1 MKKLIVG
8 FILGV
13 ILSLSINVF
22 AGNVFEQPAEPTPT
36 PTVIM
41 VTPEP
46 VPTPTPTIVYEVAL
60 TDLEAVVK
68 NTKDSCVMIYA
79 YLPDGSASQGSGW
92 VYNGYVITA
101 KHVVEGAE
109 KIDIFTDGEL
119 YGVSGTVY
127 YSDLKLDVAIIRTD
141 TGKPSVTLGDS
152 DKLTEGQ
159 KLVAITSPKG
169 VMNVID
175 ECINSGISDVD
186 TEKFLMISEGNLIA
200 GASGGAVFNFEGNII
215 AMMNSSNE
223 GGSYAGSAG
232 SYAIPINDIKS
243 ILKKLK

>member
-1 MKKLIVG
+1 MKKLIMG

-13 ILSLSINVF
+13 VLSLTINAF

-46 VPTPTPTIVYEVAL
+46 VPTPTPTIIYEKEL
-60 TDLEAVVK
+60 TDLETVVK
-68 NTKDSCVMIYA
+68 DTKDSCVMIYA
-79 YLPDGSASQGSGW
+79 YLPDGSTSQGSGW
-92 VYNGYVITA
+92 VYKGYVITA
-101 KHVVEGAE
+101 KHVVAGAE
-109 KIDIFTDGEL
+109 KIDIFTDDEP

-175 ECINSGISDVD
+175 ECINSGISD
-186 TEKFLMISEGNLIA
+186 ELLMISEGNLIA
-200 GASGGAVFNFEGNII
+200 GASGGAVFDYNSNII
-215 AMMNSSNE
+215 AMMQYSNE

-232 SYAIPINDIKS
+232 SYAIPINDIKQ
-243 ILKKLK
+243 ILNDKLK